1 MAVAGGS
8 RSMLGVFWDELQ
20 PYPGRL
26 GMSLQTSV
34 LCMAVVITA
43 MALEVPEAA
52 LSCYLLFFA
61 ARDNAGEGILIAV
74 ALIGG
79 ATLGIALGVVFLAFS
94 ADEPMLRIALMI
106 LFTFGGM
113 FFSRASQAGE
123 VAGTVG
129 FVFAFVVSLD
139 GLVPTPELLIRALA
153 WMWVVV
159 FFPMLYLVIANIVA
173 GRNPA
178 TMARQVV
185 VDRLQAVA
193 ALLAS
198 PSAETRGRV
207 VELLGEGSAGA
218 RKYLDVARLL
228 SFAPKAEMQRT
239 AELVDRSYRLMVVAE
254 ATYAND
260 DMDAVTAVERAALA
274 QACHRLA
281 AQAGRSPRP
290 GSVPSFTVGPAARTD
305 READD
310 VAALID
316 DVGSVLTSARPPQAA
331 PRPDIAHLIGEVSEI
346 LSPEREPKPALKPGA
361 EPMLAPDAFTNPE
374 YVQFALKTTLA
385 VMICYIFYTALD
397 WFAIHTAMITCFYV
411 ALGSTG
417 ETVHKLTL
425 RIIGCLMG
433 GALGA
438 LTIIFLMPHMV
449 EIGQLAVV
457 VGVVAFVAAWIAN
470 GSERISYMGWQL
482 ALAFFLCTINSFGPA
497 YDLDEARDR
506 IIGILVG
513 NVVMFVVFSTIWP
526 VSVMATI
533 RSSLVACSQAL
544 ANIAGP
550 AASPA
555 NRLLDYERLHTALAA
570 SRRYHRYLAFEP
582 AANRRQR
589 AELAEMDNALAGIA
603 EMAAPVTLIAEHG
616 DASDS
621 LRSAP
626 HPLKKTLDAFRTSVA
641 GYLASLAA
649 RLHQGDDETLLPA
662 WRHSP
667 EHAQAVWARTRRR
680 ALDDGQRLPVAL
692 QADITGRLELY
703 RKLDR
708 RMANHAPQRG
718 GRR

>member
-1 MAVAGGS
+1 MAGAVAK
-8 RSMLGVFWDELQ
+8 RSVLGVFWDEMQ

-26 GMSLQTSV
+26 GMSLQTSI

-94 ADEPMLRIALMI
+94 ADEPMLRIALMVI
-106 LFTFGGM
+106 FTFGGM

-123 VAGTVG
+123 IAGTVG

-185 VDRLQAVA
+185 IERLKAVA
-193 ALLAS
+193 ALLDA
-198 PSAETRGRV
+198 PSAESRAKV
-207 VELLGEGSAGA
+207 VGLLGEGSAAA

-239 AELVDRSYRLMVVAE
+239 AELVDRSYRLM
-254 ATYAND
+254 
-260 DMDAVTAVERAALA
+260 AVTEAIVASDDLSSVPEADRAALA
-274 QACHRLA
+274 QACRDVA
-281 AQAGRSPRP
+281 AGANRKPRRRN
-290 GSVPSFTVGPAARTD
+290 VGLGIGTSERID
-305 READD
+305 REASDIGG
-310 VAALID
+310 LIG
-316 DVGSVLTSARPPQAA
+316 DVGSTLSSLRPPQPT
-331 PRPDIAHLIGEVSEI
+331 PRPDLAHLIGEVSEV
-346 LSPEREPKPALKPGA
+346 LTPEREPKPTLKPG
-361 EPMLAPDAFTNPE
+361 PPPLLAPDAFTNPE

-385 VMICYIFYTALD
+385 VMICYMLYTSLD

-417 ETVHKLTL
+417 ETIHKLTL
-425 RIIGCLMG
+425 RITGCLVG

-438 LTIIFLMPHMV
+438 LTIVFLMPHMV

-470 GSERISYMGWQL
+470 GSERISYMGWQV

-497 YDLDEARDR
+497 YDLGEARDR

-513 NVVMFVVFSTIWP
+513 NVVMSVVFSTIWP
-526 VSVMATI
+526 VSVMSTI
-533 RSSLVACSQAL
+533 RSSLAASSQAL
-544 ANIAGP
+544 ADIAGSVTTP
-550 AASPA
+550 AT
-555 NRLLDYERLHTALAA
+555 RLFAYERFHTALAA
-570 SRRYHRYLAFEP
+570 SRHYHDYLVFEP
-582 AANRRQR
+582 ATNTRQR
-589 AELAEMDNALAGIA
+589 SQLDEMDTALAGMAELAGPAM
-603 EMAAPVTLIAEHG
+603 LIAERDETSG
-616 DASDS
+616 N
-621 LRSAP
+621 LRRAP
-626 HPLKKTLDAFRTSVA
+626 HQLKKTLDAFRDSFA
-641 GYLASLAA
+641 GYFADLSA
-649 RLHQGDDETLLPA
+649 RLKDEGAALLPE
-662 WRHSP
+662 WRHSS
-667 EHAQAVWARTRRR
+667 EHAQAVWSRTRRR
-680 ALDDGQRLPVAL
+680 SLEDGDRLPATLQSDVA
-692 QADITGRLELY
+692 DRLELY
-703 RKLDR
+703 RKLDAG
-708 RMANHAPQRG
+708 MADLTSERG